1 LVNVTKK
8 PISVVEDVGKIHTMP
23 GSATVLPVDLEDPKG
38 SGPTAGRTRNLT
50 ATG

>member
-1 LVNVTKK
+1 LVNVIKK

-23 GSATVLPVDLEDPKG
+23 GSATVQPVDSEEPKG
-38 SGPTAGRTRNLT
+38 SGPTTGRTRNLM